1 MIRKGSAANVMV
13 FPDSDYD
20 NSAFRV
26 SNTSGQYLFFHRA
39 LGADMF
45 RYSLDFGMN
54 WTNWTKWEDISVIDA
69 QAFNTDENWWEGQ
82 HIVVQCAFSM
92 PKYLLYVLSEL
103 PIKIGVMPRYLLQ
116 PSYMPT
122 EAMA

>member
-13 FPDSDYD
+13 FPDLDYD

-26 SNTSGQYLFFHRA
+26 SNASGQYLFFHRA

-45 RYSLDFGMN
+45 RYSWNFGMD

-69 QAFNTDENWWEGQ
+69 QAFDTDENWWEGQ
-82 HIVVQCAFSM
+82 HILVQCAFSM
-92 PKYLLYVLSEL
+92 SKYLLYVLSEL
-103 PIKIGVMPRYLLQ
+103 LIKIGATPRCLLQ

-122 EAMA
+122 EATT